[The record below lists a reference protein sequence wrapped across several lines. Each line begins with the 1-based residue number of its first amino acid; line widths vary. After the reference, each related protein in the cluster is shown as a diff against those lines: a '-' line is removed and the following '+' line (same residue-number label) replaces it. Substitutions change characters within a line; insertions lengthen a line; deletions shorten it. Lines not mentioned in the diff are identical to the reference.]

1 MWTFATE
8 DLAPLARGERWTT
21 YAAGAE
27 SNVAAGVAGLGL
39 SAGWIGRVGA
49 DAFGRAVLDE
59 LAGLG
64 VDCSHAV
71 VDETRPTGLMFKG
84 AVEDERCEIEYR
96 RAGSAGSALVAEDL
110 DEGSISSA
118 RAVHV
123 TGITACLSESAGLA
137 AVRAF
142 ELARGLRSFDPNI
155 RPQLW
160 RDDLAPLVRRLV
172 SMSDVCFCGL
182 ADAALLTGASGP
194 EPCAEALAALGPAT
208 VVLTLGSRGALALED
223 GRFAR
228 AAPVAADVVDP
239 VGAGDAFAAG
249 FLATRLHGEPLESSL
264 ALGAKRG
271 ASATLTRRDVAV
283 PRGQIA
289 ERAQ

>member
-27 SNVAAGVAGLGL
+27 SNVAAGVAALGL
-39 SAGWIGRVGA
+39 SAGWVGRVGA

-59 LAGLG
+59 LTGLG
-64 VDCSHAV
+64 VDCSRVV
-71 VDETRPTGLMFKG
+71 VDDARTTGLMFKG
-84 AVEDERCEIEYR
+84 AVEGERCEIEYR
-96 RAGSAGSALVAEDL
+96 RAGSAGSALAADDL
-110 DEGSISSA
+110 DEDYVASA

-137 AVRAF
+137 ALRAF

-160 RDDLAPLVRRLV
+160 RDDLAPLVHRLV

-182 ADAALLTGASGP
+182 ADAELLTGASGP
-194 EPCAEALAALGPAT
+194 KRCAGALAELGPAT
-208 VVLTLGSRGALALED
+208 VVVTLGSRGALALEN
-223 GRFAR
+223 GKYTE
-228 AAPVAADVVDP
+228 AAPSAADVVDP

-249 FLATRLHGEPLESSL
+249 FLAARLRGEPLESSL
-264 ALGAKRG
+264 ALGAERG
-271 ASATLTRRDVAV
+271 AAATGSRRDVVQA
-283 PRGQIA
+283 
-289 ERAQ
+289 